1 MQTWAE
7 ERKAKEHAES
17 TAKTSNAKLTSA
29 DMGKGDV
36 SIFAHLCTMSRIRV
50 DMMFSFQNY

>member
-1 MQTWAE
+1 VQTWAE

-36 SIFAHLCTMSRIRV
+36 SISAHLCTMSRIRV
-50 DMMFSFQNY
+50 DMMFSC